1 MDEQQRSALINNMA
15 ENLPVLRKKLGMT
28 QDELAGMVGVSRST
42 LASIEGKKRNM
53 TWNMFL
59 SLLLVFTKN
68 KETDKL
74 LNAME
79 IYTDEFNEFIKSIA
93 KRNEEKT

>member
-59 SLLLVFTKN
+59 SFLLVFTKN
-68 KETDKL
+68 RETDKL
-74 LNAME
+74 LSAME
-79 IYTDEFNEFIKSIA
+79 IYTDEFNEFIKNA
-93 KRNEEKT
+93 AR

>member
-1 MDEQQRSALINNMA
+1 MDEKQRNALINNMA

-74 LNAME
+74 LSAME
-79 IYTDEFNEFIKSIA
+79 IYTDEFNEFIKNTA
-93 KRNEEKT
+93 KQ

>member
-1 MDEQQRSALINNMA
+1 MDEQQRNVFINYMA

-53 TWNMFL
+53 TWNGICSYLFCWYL
-59 SLLLVFTKN
+59 RRIRKQTSC
-68 KETDKL
+68 
-74 LNAME
+74 
-79 IYTDEFNEFIKSIA
+79 
-93 KRNEEKT
+93 

>member
-1 MDEQQRSALINNMA
+1 MDEQQRNALINNMA
-15 ENLPVLRKKLGMT
+15 ENLPVLRKKLRMT

-59 SLLLVFTKN
+59 SFLLVFTKN
-68 KETDKL
+68 RETDKL
-74 LNAME
+74 LSAME
-79 IYTDEFNEFIKSIA
+79 IYTDEFNEFIKNA
-93 KRNEEKT
+93 AR

>member
-1 MDEQQRSALINNMA
+1 MNEQQRNALITNMA
-15 ENLPVLRKKLGMT
+15 DNLPVLRKKLGIT
-28 QDELAGMVGVSRST
+28 QEELAEMIGVSRST

-59 SLLLVFTKN
+59 SLLMVFTKN

-74 LNAME
+74 LNAMD
-79 IYTDEFNEFIKSIA
+79 IYTDEFNQFIKNAAA
-93 KRNEEKT
+93 KQ

>member
-1 MDEQQRSALINNMA
+1 MDEQQRNTLISNMA
-15 ENLPVLRKKLGMT
+15 DNLPVLRKKLGIT
-28 QDELAGMVGVSRST
+28 QEELAEMIGVSRST
-42 LASIEGKKRNM
+42 LASIEGKKRDM

-59 SLLLVFTKN
+59 SLQLVFTKN

-79 IYTDEFNEFIKSIA
+79 IYTDEFNEFIKGYS
-93 KRNEEKT
+93 KN

>member
-1 MDEQQRSALINNMA
+1 MDEQQRNALINNMA

-53 TWNMFL
+53 TWSMFL

-74 LNAME
+74 LSAME
-79 IYTDEFNEFIKSIA
+79 IYTDEFNEFIKNAA
-93 KRNEEKT
+93 K

>member
-1 MDEQQRSALINNMA
+1 MNEQQRNALINNMA

-28 QDELAGMVGVSRST
+28 QNELAGMVGVSRST

-74 LNAME
+74 LSAME

>member
-1 MDEQQRSALINNMA
+1 MNEQQRNALINNMA

-59 SLLLVFTKN
+59 SFLLVFTKN
-68 KETDKL
+68 RETDKL
-74 LNAME
+74 LSAME
-79 IYTDEFNEFIKSIA
+79 IYTDEFNEFIKNA
-93 KRNEEKT
+93 ERKCCW

>member
-1 MDEQQRSALINNMA
+1 
-15 ENLPVLRKKLGMT
+15 
-28 QDELAGMVGVSRST
+28 
-42 LASIEGKKRNM
+42 M

-74 LNAME
+74 LSAME
-79 IYTDEFNEFIKSIA
+79 IYTDEFNEFIKNA
-93 KRNEEKT
+93 AR

>member
-15 ENLPVLRKKLGMT
+15 ENFPVLRKKLGMT

-59 SLLLVFTKN
+59 SFLLVFTKN
-68 KETDKL
+68 RETDKL
-74 LNAME
+74 LSAME
-79 IYTDEFNEFIKSIA
+79 IYTDEFNEFIKNA
-93 KRNEEKT
+93 AR

>member
-1 MDEQQRSALINNMA
+1 MDEACGNGSNVVR
-15 ENLPVLRKKLGMT
+15 EPVPVTR

-79 IYTDEFNEFIKSIA
+79 IYTDEFNEFIKNAA
-93 KRNEEKT
+93 KQF

>member
-1 MDEQQRSALINNMA
+1 MDEQQRNALINNMA

-53 TWNMFL
+53 T
-59 SLLLVFTKN
+59 
-68 KETDKL
+68 
-74 LNAME
+74 
-79 IYTDEFNEFIKSIA
+79 
-93 KRNEEKT
+93 